1 MTHAYVDKDNVLC
14 VDGKKVLTLMDCPAR
29 DSIST
34 HPLLIDDKTS
44 YLGILFEK
52 EKPNPKTFKEVA
64 VVPRRFKTYDTTEAI
79 YSIFED
85 LRMRG
90 YKDKVFNLRPE
101 NFELVG

>member
-1 MTHAYVDKDNVLC
+1 MTQAYVDKENVLW
-14 VDGKKVLTLMDCPAR
+14 VDGKKILTFIDNVWK

-34 HPLLIDDKTS
+34 GKDLFDKTV

-52 EKPNPKTFKEVA
+52 EKPDPKTFKEVA
-64 VVPRRFKTYDTTEAI
+64 VVPRRFKTYDTAEAI

-90 YKDKVFNLRPE
+90 YKNKVPNLQPE

>member
-1 MTHAYVDKDNVLC
+1 MAQAYVDKDNVLC

-52 EKPNPKTFKEVA
+52 EKPDPKTFKEVA
-64 VVPRRFKTYDTTEAI
+64 VVPRRFKNYDTPEAI

-85 LRMRG
+85 LRIRG
-90 YKDKVFNLRPE
+90 YKNKVFNPRPE

>member
-1 MTHAYVDKDNVLC
+1 MTQAHIDEDGVLWVDS
-14 VDGKKVLTLMDCPAR
+14 KKILTLIDHVWK

-34 HPLLIDDKTS
+34 GKVLLDETV

-64 VVPRRFKTYDTTEAI
+64 VVPRRFKAYDTTEAI

-85 LRMRG
+85 LRIRG
-90 YKDKVFNLRPE
+90 YKDKVFDVRPE
-101 NFELVG
+101 NFELAG

>member
-1 MTHAYVDKDNVLC
+1 MTQAHIDEDGVLWVDS
-14 VDGKKVLTLMDCPAR
+14 KKVLTLMNCPER

-34 HPLLIDDKTS
+34 HPLLINDKTS

-64 VVPRRFKTYDTTEAI
+64 VVPRRFKNYDTPEAI

-85 LRMRG
+85 LRLRG
-90 YKDKVFNLRPE
+90 YKDKVFNPRPE

>member
-1 MTHAYVDKDNVLC
+1 MTQAHIDKDGVLW
-14 VDGKKVLTLMDCPAR
+14 VDGKKILTLIDNVWK

-34 HPLLIDDKTS
+34 GKALLDETV

-52 EKPNPKTFKEVA
+52 EKPNPRTFKEVA
-64 VVPRRFKTYDTTEAI
+64 VVPRRFKSYETTEAI

-85 LRMRG
+85 LRLRG